1 MSNLR
6 AAFFDLDGTLKLH
19 RDPYLF
25 IHQRLGWGE
34 KTQQF
39 AAMYGLGQID
49 SDEWIRRDV
58 ALWRGLH
65 RDFLTDLVRQ
75 IPYTPGA
82 KDAIEELKRRG
93 VLIAVVSTGLQI
105 HANLIKADLQLDYA
119 IANEVVFDGDI
130 ATGEVIIHVHEADKA
145 SIVRDLMEK
154 KDISRDEC
162 LAIGDGEA
170 DVGMFAMCRIGIA
183 IQPVSERVRR
193 AAQIVLE
200 EPDLGRLLATVCKL
214 VPEWQCR
221 TADRQEVG
229 SLPASPGTE

>member
-6 AAFFDLDGTLKLH
+6 AVFFDLDGTLKLC
-19 RDPYLF
+19 RDPYHF

-34 KTQQF
+34 KTQEF
-39 AAMYGLGQID
+39 TAMYRLGQID

-82 KDAIEELKRRG
+82 REAISELKRRG
-93 VLIAVVSTGLQI
+93 ILTALVSTGLQF
-105 HANLIKADLQLDYA
+105 HADLVKADLLLDYA

-130 ATGEVIIHVHEADKA
+130 ATGEAVIHVHEANKA
-145 SIVRDLMEK
+145 SIVSDLMEK
-154 KDISRDEC
+154 ENISKDEC
-162 LAIGDGEA
+162 LAVGDGEA
-170 DVGMFAMCRIGIA
+170 DIGMFAMCRIGVA
-183 IQPVSERVRR
+183 VQPASELVRC

-200 EPDLGRLLATVCKL
+200 EPNLARLLATVSQF
-214 VPEWQCR
+214 VPEWQFR
-221 TADRQEVG
+221 PTGRQEVG
-229 SLPASPGTE
+229 SLPVSYGAE

>member
-6 AAFFDLDGTLKLH
+6 AVFFDLDGTLKLC
-19 RDPYLF
+19 RDPYHF

-34 KTQQF
+34 KTQEF
-39 AAMYGLGQID
+39 TAMYRLGQID

-82 KDAIEELKRRG
+82 REAISELKRRG
-93 VLIAVVSTGLQI
+93 ILTALVSTGLQF
-105 HANLIKADLQLDYA
+105 HADLVKADLLLDYA

-130 ATGEVIIHVHEADKA
+130 ATGEAD
-145 SIVRDLMEK
+145 I
-154 KDISRDEC
+154 
-162 LAIGDGEA
+162 
-170 DVGMFAMCRIGIA
+170 GMFAMCRIGVA
-183 IQPVSERVRR
+183 VQPASELVRC

-200 EPDLGRLLATVCKL
+200 EPNLARLLATVSQF
-214 VPEWQCR
+214 VPEWQFR
-221 TADRQEVG
+221 PTGRQEVG
-229 SLPASPGTE
+229 SLPVSYGAE